1 MSDHSFQRERL
12 EELLFASANET
23 FSEDERE
30 ELNAMLRGSAAA
42 RSLAVQFL
50 SLDAALAESLGA
62 NEAAILYVKY
72 NCTAENEKRSQNVL
86 RFPLRQKAWLAA
98 VAVVVILCG
107 WLSWRIVSSN
117 PDSVVEAVSFVQ
129 HASRATALEVGVGF
143 KPGDW
148 IRFEKGRVAVRFE
161 SGAKLAVEGP
171 ADFQIVSNNGAR
183 MTRGRATIRVPGK
196 IKGFMLDTPAE
207 RIVDLGT
214 SFGVNIEQNGA
225 TSIAVFEGS
234 VELRGRQHGSGPQ
247 YLSAGESVR
256 VDGDFVAPSEI
267 PYDVNDYLPTWQTS
281 FGVEAIEGAMRV
293 AEPSE
298 RAMPGKVVDRSRLLI
313 FPERESVQLP
323 AGFVVSA
330 TEPGEYRFPFGL
342 KQLVALQSPMV
353 VDSYLVQFNPGQS
366 VTAESPHRFSGTLK
380 FDRPVVGL
388 MFRALMLDE
397 SDAMLGL
404 PAADFGDIF
413 RRGINASDEVS
424 LSIDRRTLTVS
435 FDVINGVDQIR
446 VLVASNPS
454 APF

>member
-1 MSDHSFQRERL
+1 
-12 EELLFASANET
+12 
-23 FSEDERE
+23 
-30 ELNAMLRGSAAA
+30 
-42 RSLAVQFL
+42 
-50 SLDAALAESLGA
+50 
-62 NEAAILYVKY
+62 
-72 NCTAENEKRSQNVL
+72 
-86 RFPLRQKAWLAA
+86 
-98 VAVVVILCG
+98 
-107 WLSWRIVSSN
+107 
-117 PDSVVEAVSFVQ
+117 
-129 HASRATALEVGVGF
+129 
-143 KPGDW
+143 
-148 IRFEKGRVAVRFE
+148 
-161 SGAKLAVEGP
+161 
-171 ADFQIVSNNGAR
+171 

-247 YLSAGESVR
+247 HLSAGESVR
-256 VDGDFVAPSEI
+256 VDGNLVAPSDI
-267 PYDVNDYLPTWQTS
+267 PYDVSDYLPTWQTS

-298 RAMPGKVVDRSRLLI
+298 RAMPGMAVDRNRLLI

-323 AGFVVSA
+323 SGFVVNA
-330 TEPGEYRFPFGL
+330 TEPGEYRFPNGL

-353 VDSYLVQFNPGQS
+353 VDSYLIQFNPGQS

-388 MFRALMLDE
+388 LFRALMLDE

-446 VLVASNPS
+446 VVVASTPS
-454 APF
+454 APY